1 MVMLLK
7 GRKVFFFL
15 FYASW
20 ELEYGRRVKWL
31 HCVNKNALWVT
42 EEQKRRNL
50 IFENFMEQNWDTDLG
65 FSAKKKINKF
75 ISSFSHFCVGCLLK
89 HLTAILI
96 ITNLKIPFNSK
107 NL

>member
-65 FSAKKKINKF
+65 FSAKKKK
-75 ISSFSHFCVGCLLK
+75 K
-89 HLTAILI
+89 
-96 ITNLKIPFNSK
+96 
-107 NL
+107 